1 MQHHASLG
9 FALAASLCVACSAG
23 KIVTLDSRS
32 VDSAGAGGSQE
43 LGGGPTLSLG
53 GATSDLNVD
62 SGANV
67 SQTTCTGSAT
77 TTVSGT
83 VFDPAGNLPLYN
95 VIVYVPSQPLAAF
108 TEGVTCDT
116 CAGTASGAPVAA
128 TLSDSSGQFV
138 LKDVPAGTN
147 IPLVIQIGKWRRQVT
162 IPTVTPCVDNPITDS
177 NLTRLPRNQSEG
189 HIPQI
194 AVTTGHADAL
204 ECLLRKIGIDDQEFT
219 TATGSGRVHMFVGC
233 NGSGLPANQFSA
245 ALGGAAFPDANT
257 LWGDPVAL
265 MKYDLLVLSCEGSQ
279 CASAKKPYTANIKA
293 YADAGGRLF
302 LDHLHFYWLR
312 NGVAPWPTTANY
324 VGTGPDL
331 PTPMQVDVDTSF
343 PKGSALAD
351 WLVNVGA
358 SSTRGQITILG
369 GQYSVQSA
377 LPPMTQQWIY
387 TDKNPAS
394 GSMGHGVE
402 YMTMNTPVEQAAT
415 PANQCGRAVYT
426 DLHVSAASPDSSQS
440 TTPFPGGCVSSDLTA
455 QEKALI
461 FMLFD
466 LSSCVMSETVPPMP
480 PPVVK

>member
-1 MQHHASLG
+1 MNNFSLV
-9 FALAASLCVACSAG
+9 ATLAGCFGLACSAG
-23 KIVTLDSRS
+23 GGVTLAGR
-32 VDSAGAGGSQE
+32 VVGAAGADAAQGLGGS
-43 LGGGPTLSLG
+43 PMLSLG
-53 GATSDLNVD
+53 GAASNLDID
-62 SGANV
+62 SGSTIAP
-67 SQTTCTGSAT
+67 TTCAGSAT

-83 VFDPAGNLPLYN
+83 VYDPAGNLPLYN
-95 VIVYVPSQPLAAF
+95 VIVYVPSQPLATF
-108 TEGVTCDT
+108 TEGVTCDQ

-128 TLSDSSGQFV
+128 ALSDSSGKFV

-162 IPTVTPCVDNPITDS
+162 IPKVTACVDNPITDP

-204 ECLLRKIGIDDQEFT
+204 ECLLRKIGIDDHEFT
-219 TATGSGRVHMFVGC
+219 TSTGSGRVHMFVGC
-233 NGSGLPANQFSA
+233 NGSGLPANQFTP
-245 ALGGAAFPDANT
+245 ALGGATFPDAST

-279 CASAKKPYTANIKA
+279 CATAKKPYTANIKA

-312 NGVAPWPTTANY
+312 NGVVPWPTTANY
-324 VGTGPDL
+324 IGTGTDL
-331 PTPMQVDVDTSF
+331 PTPMQVNVDTSF

-358 SSTRGQITILG
+358 STTRGQITILG
-369 GQYSVQSA
+369 GQYSVQA
-377 LPPMTQQWIY
+377 AMPPMTQQWIY
-387 TDKNPAS
+387 TDQNPAS

-426 DLHVSAASPDSSQS
+426 DLHVSAASPDSSHS
-440 TTPFPGGCVSSDLTA
+440 TTPFPGGCVSADLTA

-466 LSSCVMSETVPPMP
+466 LSSCVMSETVAPTP